1 MDKRPYD
8 LWAEVPSPIK
18 TRLRNAFTAYAEEC
32 FQKDGILLK
41 AYVPAQVGGNMP
53 KEEYLKGMKPE
64 DLLDACFLMDFG
76 ECSEATFATLAEKAY
91 EKPEIRAW
99 FPEVMAVDIRRLG
112 ERKIPETYDD
122 LLREEYW
129 GEICL
134 IGNKKMPDPLAGLYM
149 LRKYGPEGLEAFVRN
164 VASFAPPSETLRHVG
179 RLSNTYGSI
188 FLHAAPVCPD
198 LPGKTGGKGCHPQKR
213 SPRRTHAPLPETR
226 RSGQRK
232 SPRLLRFCRLPR
244 AHGRLQMPAIGDNRF
259 RIEKSCWE
267 LATEEELEIVFHAF
281 HKK

>member
-41 AYVPAQVGGNMP
+41 TYVPAQVGGNMP

-64 DLLDACFLMDFG
+64 DLPDACFLMDFG
-76 ECSEATFATLAEKAY
+76 ECSEATFAALAEKAY

-122 LLREEYW
+122 LLREEYR

-164 VASFAPPSETLRHVG
+164 VASFAPPSETPFFSCRPCLPRSAWKNRRQ
-179 RLSNTYGSI
+179 RLSSPEAEPSPNPCSSTRNPSLRPKKKSAASSILPPSASSWQTTRCPPSEITDSGLRKAVGSW
-188 FLHAAPVCPD
+188 
-198 LPGKTGGKGCHPQKR
+198 
-213 SPRRTHAPLPETR
+213 RRKKNL
-226 RSGQRK
+226 K
-232 SPRLLRFCRLPR
+232 SYFMLF
-244 AHGRLQMPAIGDNRF
+244 I
-259 RIEKSCWE
+259 KS
-267 LATEEELEIVFHAF
+267 EELLLIVR
-281 HKK
+281 

>member
-18 TRLRNAFTAYAEEC
+18 TRLRNTFTAYAEEC

-64 DLLDACFLMDFG
+64 DLPDACFLMDFG
-76 ECSEATFATLAEKAY
+76 ECSEATFAALAEKAY

-122 LLREEYW
+122 LLREEYR

-188 FLHAAPVCPD
+188 FLMPPLFAQICLEKPAAKVVIP
-198 LPGKTGGKGCHPQKR
+198 
-213 SPRRTHAPLPETR
+213 
-226 RSGQRK
+226 RSGALAE
-232 SPRLLRFCRLPR
+232 PMLLYQKPVAPAKEKVRGFFDSAAFRELM
-244 AHGRLQMPAIGDNRF
+244 ADYQMPAIGDNRF
-259 RIEKSCWE
+259 RIEKSCWA